1 VKAKYTNVHGRYKFY
16 KDKISHSGEE
26 NVWSTHDKPG
36 WWGAAEELWATRAAT
51 APDIVIEV
59 GNGVKIEG
67 AGGAKRLAAALQAEC
82 APDDCAMGDGALE
95 AGGEGSPGD
104 AAAGAAAAAP
114 AAPAK
119 TAGAK
124 GAVAAAAEAEVA
136 ARAIRNKRK
145 SAAKEQA
152 AKEQVDATVEAGK
165 RINADLVAQ
174 FSPLFASMTQ
184 VMGQLPDRMV
194 AALQGHDKKKKKHT
208 SYSAHSSPS
217 TSE

>member
-1 VKAKYTNVHGRYKFY
+1 MKAKYTNVHGRYKFY

-82 APDDCAMGDGALE
+82 APDDCALE
-95 AGGEGSPGD
+95 AGGEGSLGD
-104 AAAGAAAAAP
+104 GAAGAAAAAAAAP

-124 GAVAAAAEAEVA
+124 GAVATAAEAEVA

-145 SAAKEQA
+145 SAAKDQA
-152 AKEQVDATVEAGK
+152 AKEQVDTTVEAGK

-194 AALQGHDKKKKKHT
+194 AALQGHDKKKRKHT

-217 TSE
+217 TSQ